1 MDDRGCLA
9 QPLKGIACWR
19 SLLADH
25 AAMRAVAGR
34 GRNA

>member
-9 QPLKGIACWR
+9 QPLKGIARWR
-19 SLLADH
+19 WLSADR
-25 AAMRAVAGR
+25 AALRAVAGR